1 MRSGACTPEELETLY
16 EDAFVLRDR
25 DAVAQLFDTG
35 AVLVAG
41 DESTEAR
48 GAEAIARLAA
58 AMWDRDQTY
67 LAAPRRVLQAHDT
80 TLVVADGAIN
90 VLRRRSDGRWRYA
103 ISLLNNDDT
112 TERQNR

>member
-1 MRSGACTPEELETLY
+1 MRSGARTPEELETLL

-25 DAVAQLFDTG
+25 DAVMHLFDPG

-41 DESTEAR
+41 DEPTEAR
-48 GAEAIARLAA
+48 GAKAIARLATV
-58 AMWDRDQTY
+58 MWGLDRTY

-90 VLRRRSDGRWRYA
+90 VVRRGSDGRWRYA
-103 ISLLNNDDT
+103 ISLLDNDT
-112 TERQNR
+112 TERCNR